1 MYRYTPPHLRRTHD
15 RPAARYL
22 LLCLAAILAGLL
34 FGLVAL
40 LAHEYMTVGR
50 VLALFVLSVF
60 VAAYF
65 VSLGSE

>member
-1 MYRYTPPHLRRTHD
+1 MDNRQLQREGLQWL
-15 RPAARYL
+15 A
-22 LLCLAAILAGLL
+22 LCLAALLGGLL
-34 FGLVAL
+34 FGVVAL